1 MTSVGEH
8 LKALLDLQ
16 LPPRRVVVA
25 GSVAE
30 LQVVARPG
38 PREISACRDGWLKSA
53 GLLFD
58 HGHVRVGGEEH
69 VSRPSPQDPNRQLRL
84 ARAIELRIVMGGVY
98 VVCCSSNGPKHYL
111 HPQLN
116 RGQWCAPDTTF
127 R

>member
-1 MTSVGEH
+1 MVVFKVLVFVWAGEGVGV
-8 LKALLDLQ
+8 LGILGKIWAAGGGVDN
-16 LPPRRVVVA
+16 VVYP
-25 GSVAE
+25 
-30 LQVVARPG
+30 LRN
-38 PREISACRDGWLKSA
+38 
-53 GLLFD
+53 
-58 HGHVRVGGEEH
+58 
-69 VSRPSPQDPNRQLRL
+69 SPQDPNRQLRL